1 MFCIHR
7 FFFFFQFSE
16 AEEKADMDAEQKPC
30 RILMMPWLAHGHLS
44 PFLELAKK
52 LTLRNFQVYFCS
64 TPVNL
69 NPIKQNLN
77 HNQKSIQFIEI
88 HLPSNPSELPPDYHT
103 TRNLPPHLM
112 PVLKTAFDQSAE
124 CFREIIRAIKP
135 DIVIYD
141 IVQPWVPVIANQE
154 NVKAVVFMTFG
165 AAATAFFFH
174 YILNFNDDY
183 PFSEFRFPQRKTLQI
198 TQFLD
203 NISNGLKDKDR
214 FLECV
219 KKSSFVLVKSLNDM
233 ENQYADY
240 FSSLVGR
247 EMIPVGPLVQD
258 PEIKLNDSGMFIEE
272 WLNKRANS
280 SAVFVSFGTEYFL
293 SKDEIEAIALGLELS
308 NVSFIW
314 LIRFPAG
321 ENLSLDQVLPEEFE
335 KRVEERGVVVQGWTS
350 QAKILRHPSIGGF
363 VSHCGMSST
372 MESVKFGVPLI
383 AMPKQYD
390 QHLNARLVVNVG
402 AGIQVQSEE
411 DDVFKKED
419 IARAIRE
426 VVFLEQGREVREK
439 VKELSFMVMEKGD
452 QEVDHVAK
460 KLLHLVK
467 MES

>member
-1 MFCIHR
+1 MD
-7 FFFFFQFSE
+7 SE
-16 AEEKADMDAEQKPC
+16 SEQKPC

-64 TPVNL
+64 TAVNL
-69 NPIKQNLN
+69 NPIRQNLN
-77 HNQKSIQFIEI
+77 HNNQNSIQFIEI
-88 HLPSNPSELPPDYHT
+88 HLPSTPEELPPDYHT

-112 PVLKTAFDQSAE
+112 PVLKTAFDRSTDS
-124 CFREIIRAIKP
+124 FREIIRAIKP
-135 DIVIYD
+135 DLVIYD
-141 IVQPWVPVIANQE
+141 MVQPWAPVIANQE
-154 NVKAVVFMTFG
+154 NVKAVAFMTFG

-174 YILNFNDDY
+174 YILNFDDDEDKDHHHY
-183 PFSEFRFPQRKTLQI
+183 PFPEFRFPQRKTLQI

-203 NISNGLKDKDR
+203 NVSNGLKDKDR
-214 FLECV
+214 FLQCV

-247 EMIPVGPLVQD
+247 EVIPVGPLVQD
-258 PEIKLNDSGMFIEE
+258 PEIKLNDSGIFVEQ

-308 NVSFIW
+308 NVSFLW
-314 LIRFPAG
+314 LIRFSGG
-321 ENLSLDQVLPEEFE
+321 ENLSLDQVLPKEFQM
-335 KRVEERGVVVQGWTS
+335 RLEERGLIVQEWAS
-350 QAKILRHPSIGGF
+350 QAKILNHPSIAGF

-372 MESVKFGVPLI
+372 MESIKFGVPII
-383 AMPKQYD
+383 AMPTQYD
-390 QHLNARLVVNVG
+390 QHLNARLVVNIGVG
-402 AGIQVQSEE
+402 VEVQREK

-426 VVFLEQGREVREK
+426 VVFLEKGREVREK
-439 VKELSFMVMEKGD
+439 VKELSAMVMEKGD

-460 KLLHLVK
+460 KLLQLVN
-467 MES
+467 ME